1 MTYLIVTSLILLSA
15 LFSGLTLGLF
25 SLNKTA
31 LERKIKL
38 GNEEAKKVYTV
49 RKNGNLLLCTLLIGN
64 SAVNSA
70 IAIFLGSIAG
80 GVVAGIMATSL
91 IVIFGEILPQA
102 VFSRKALLLGAKSAW
117 LVKVFIFVFYPI
129 SAPLAWL
136 LDKMLGEEL
145 STVWSKKEIKEIV
158 KYHEDHPDSIID
170 EDEER
175 IMLGALSYSEKTAG
189 DVMTPKPV
197 VYLLNGQSTLTKEL
211 IFEIRDKGYS
221 RIPVYDKH
229 SDTIV
234 GVLFAKDLL
243 GLDLSKKTIKIAD
256 VQEKK
261 TPLKVK
267 ELTKLDDLLDLMV
280 KKKRHITVVYDQY
293 NSFIGIV
300 SLEDVLE
307 EILRTEIMDEKDTV
321 LDMQDF
327 ARKLARNH
335 RLN

>member
-1 MTYLIVTSLILLSA
+1 MTYLIVASLILLSA

-38 GNEEAKKVYTV
+38 GNEEAKKVYSV
-49 RKNGNLLLCTLLIGN
+49 RKNGNLLLCTLLVGN

-70 IAIFLGSIAG
+70 IALFLGSIAS
-80 GVVAGIMATSL
+80 GVMAGIIATSL

-102 VFSRKALLLGAKSAW
+102 IFSRKALILGAKAAW
-117 LVKVFIFVFYPI
+117 VVRVFIFIFYPI

-145 STVWSKKEIKEIV
+145 PTIWSKKEIKEII
-158 KYHEDHPDSIID
+158 KDHEDHPDSLID

-175 IMLGALSYSEKTAG
+175 IMLGALSYSEKKATE
-189 DVMTPKPV
+189 VMTPKPV
-197 VYLLNGQSTLTKEL
+197 VYLLDAQAILTNEL
-211 IFEIRDKGYS
+211 IIEIRDKGYS
-221 RIPVYDKH
+221 RIPVYDQH
-229 SDTIV
+229 PDTIV
-234 GVLFAKDLL
+234 GILFAKDLL
-243 GLDLSKKTIKIAD
+243 GVVLSKKKMKVGD
-256 VQEKK
+256 LMEK
-261 TPLKVK
+261 TPPLKVA
-267 ELTKLDDLLDLMV
+267 ELAKLDDLLDLMV
-280 KKKRHITVVYDQY
+280 KKKRHITLVYDQY

-307 EILRTEIMDEKDTV
+307 EILRTEILDEKDKITD
-321 LDMQDF
+321 LQEF
-327 ARKLARNH
+327 ARKQALKN